1 LKKYVQGFMFNFQSV
16 ALIRKARPAWQA
28 GLWNG
33 IGGKV
38 EPGEYSNHAMYREF
52 LEEAGVNTP
61 IDAWKLYC
69 RLHGN
74 DADGPF
80 IVDCYKYRVVQ
91 TPAIR
96 TMTDEPVSW
105 HHLDTLPRIQTIPNL
120 RWLIPYALYADNAK
134 FVMDFNYDFNRKGD
148 Y

>member
-1 LKKYVQGFMFNFQSV
+1 LKNYVVGFMFNFQSV

-38 EPGEYSNHAMYREF
+38 EDGEFVNHAMYREF

-61 IDAWKLYC
+61 IDSWKLFATLNGSDENGEFKVYC
-69 RLHGN
+69 HKR
-74 DADGPF
+74 
-80 IVDCYKYRVVQ
+80 RVVS
-91 TPAIR
+91 TPVIR
-96 TMTDEPVSW
+96 TMTDEPVAW
-105 HHLDTLPRIQTIPNL
+105 HHLDSLQKIPLIPNL
-120 RWLIPYALYADNAK
+120 RWLIPFALHADNAK
-134 FVMDFNYDFNRKGD
+134 FVMDFHYDFSRKGD